1 MVIFFKPK
9 TSTFHL
15 KRVKSRN
22 HYINYFYTMELKR
35 VVVTGLGAITPLG
48 NTVEETWE
56 NIKNGKSGAAP
67 ITHFD
72 AAQFKTQFACEVK
85 GFDPNEYIDRK
96 ESRKMDLY
104 TIFALAAAKQA
115 IEDSGIA
122 GEGIDKNEVGVV
134 LGVGI
139 GGIHTFEEE
148 AGNYAI
154 NGPQLGPKY
163 NPFFIPKMIA
173 DIAAGFISIEN
184 GFHGPNFTTT
194 SACASSTNALAD
206 AFNLIRLGK
215 ANAIVT
221 GGSEAAIWPS
231 GVGGFNAMKAL
242 STRNDEPEKASR
254 PFSASRDGFVMGE
267 GSCILVLEELE
278 HAKARGAKIYAE
290 VAGCGMSA
298 DAYHITASHPE
309 GLGAKLVMER
319 ALKDAEMTP
328 ADIDYINVHG
338 TSTHVGDISEVKAIK
353 EVFGDAAYKLNISS
367 TKSMTGHLLGA
378 AGAVEAMFSI
388 LSVKND
394 IVPPTINHDEA
405 DKDEE
410 IDYNLNFT
418 FNKAQKR
425 TVRAALSNT
434 FGFGGH
440 NACAIFKKYEG

>member
-1 MVIFFKPK
+1 
-9 TSTFHL
+9 
-15 KRVKSRN
+15 
-22 HYINYFYTMELKR
+22 MELKR
-35 VVVTGLGAITPLG
+35 VVVTGMGAITPLG
-48 NTVEETWE
+48 LTAEESWE
-56 NIKNGKSGAAP
+56 NLKKGVSGAAP

-72 AAQFKTQFACEVK
+72 ASQFKTQFACEVK
-85 GFDPNEYIDRK
+85 GFVESRYIDRK
-96 ESRKMDLY
+96 EARKMDLY
-104 TIFALAAAKQA
+104 TEYAVAAAKMA
-115 IEDSGIA
+115 LEDSGIDL
-122 GEGIDKNEVGVV
+122 ETVDKDNIGVV

-148 AGNYAI
+148 AGNYAV

-173 DIAAGFISIEN
+173 DIAAGHISIEY
-184 GFHGPNFTTT
+184 GFHGPNYTTT
-194 SACASSTNALAD
+194 SACASSSNALAD

-215 ANAIVT
+215 ASAIIT
-221 GGSEAAIWPS
+221 GGAEAAIWPA

-242 STRNDEPEKASR
+242 STRNDDPTHASR

-267 GSCILVLEELE
+267 GAGILILEELE

-290 VAGCGMSA
+290 MAGAGMSA

-309 GLGAKLVMER
+309 GLGAKLVMKR
-319 ALKDAEMTP
+319 ALEDAGMTP
-328 ADIDYINVHG
+328 EDIDYINVHG
-338 TSTHVGDISEVKAIK
+338 TSTPVGDISEVKAIQAL
-353 EVFGDAAYKLNISS
+353 FGEHAYKLNISS

-378 AGAVEAMFSI
+378 AGAVEAIASV

-394 IVPPTINHDEA
+394 IVPPTINHEEGDNDEQ
-405 DKDEE
+405 

-418 FNKAQKR
+418 FNKAQHR

-440 NACAIFKKYEG
+440 NACVIVKKYTE